1 MRKILHI
8 DCDCFFAA
16 VEMRDNP
23 DLVFEPIAIGGLA
36 ESRGVISTCNYV
48 AREFGVRSAMSTTL
62 AMKKCPRL
70 ILLPTHMPLYKK
82 VSSQVMAIIQ
92 RFGVTFEQVSI
103 DEAYLEVDPSDS
115 AIDVGHRIRKAV
127 EEEVGITVSV
137 GAAPNKFLAKVAS
150 DWNKPNG
157 LFAIKPHQVE
167 RFVEQLPVSKI
178 PGIGPKTT
186 ERLASRDIVFCI
198 DVHSYSLL
206 ELVDWFGRAGASL
219 YQRSRGVDNRAL
231 IVHRE
236 RKTISVEQTFAMDLY
251 SEADLNV
258 ELVVLWERLV
268 KRIDRAGVNWSGLSP
283 FIKIKFNDFSQI
295 TLSDHLMLTNLAT
308 FQQLLERARVR
319 HTKEFIKGIRLI
331 GLGGRCV
338 IANEQQ
344 LTLF

>member
-23 DLVFEPIAIGGLA
+23 NLVSEPIAIGGLA
-36 ESRGVISTCNYV
+36 ESRGVISTCNYI
-48 AREFGVRSAMSTTL
+48 AREFGVRSAMSTSL
-62 AMKKCPRL
+62 AMNKCPHL
-70 ILLPTHMPLYKK
+70 ILLPTHMSLYKK

-92 RFGVTFEQVSI
+92 RYGITFEQVSI
-103 DEAYLEVDPSDS
+103 DEAYLEIDPADS

-167 RFVEQLPVSKI
+167 SFVEQLPVSKI

-186 ERLASRDIVFCI
+186 ERLASRDIVFCK
-198 DVHSYSLL
+198 DVHAYSLL
-206 ELVDWFGRAGASL
+206 ELVDLFGRAGASL
-219 YQRSRGVDNRAL
+219 FQRSRGVDTRAL

-236 RKTISVEQTFAMDLY
+236 RKTISVEQTFALDLY
-251 SEADLNV
+251 TEADLNI
-258 ELVVLWERLV
+258 ELVVLWERFV
-268 KRIDRAGVNWSGLSP
+268 NRIDKANVNWSGLSP

-295 TLSDHLMLTNLAT
+295 TLSDHLMLTNLDT
-308 FQQLLERARVR
+308 FQQLLARARAQ
-319 HTKEFIKGIRLI
+319 HIQEFMQGVRLI
-331 GLGGRCV
+331 GLGSRCV
-338 IANEQQ
+338 TANEQQ